1 MKMPRKRFLSKYDGK
16 KLGWFLMAKEFVI
29 VLAALAVLF
38 NVFIGVSRVDG
49 RSMEPTLES
58 GDVVFFT
65 RFNRAY
71 QRGDVVLAR
80 MPSGEFY
87 VKRVVAL
94 SGDTVELKDCEFYVN
109 GQAVEL
115 VGQGMCLAQEGIVAY
130 PYTVEEGKYFLLGD
144 NLEHSVDSRS
154 FGALPKSSIR
164 GKLLFH

>member
-71 QRGDVVLAR
+71 QRVDVVLAR

-115 VGQGMCLAQEGIVAY
+115 VGQGMCLAQEGIVTY

>member
-115 VGQGMCLAQEGIVAY
+115 VGQGMCLAQEGIVTY